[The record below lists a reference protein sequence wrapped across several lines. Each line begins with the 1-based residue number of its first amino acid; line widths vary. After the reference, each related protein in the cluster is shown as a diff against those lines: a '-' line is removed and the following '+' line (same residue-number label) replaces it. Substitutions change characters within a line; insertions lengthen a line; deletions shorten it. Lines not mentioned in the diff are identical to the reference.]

1 MIRIFLESSSLGIM
15 LGLIAAVYRGVLA
28 YEEPFSAWWRFGNR
42 FEDRW
47 FFKPVWACEK
57 CFAGQLALW
66 IYLLQRVEW
75 QGRPFPNGKMPVLD
89 VFPYLEGYS
98 LIGHLFAV
106 AVAIFAAMFFIRK
119 IDGFK

>member
-1 MIRIFLESSSLGIM
+1 MIPIFIESGSLGIM

-28 YEEPFSAWWRFGNR
+28 YEEPFSLWWKFGGR

-47 FFKPVWACEK
+47 FFKPVWGCGK
-57 CFAGQLALW
+57 CFAGQIAFW
-66 IYLLQRVEW
+66 IYLFLHLELQK
-75 QGRPFPNGKMPVLD
+75 RPFADGNMPVLD

-106 AVAIFAAMFFIRK
+106 AVAIFAAIVFIRI
-119 IDGFK
+119 IDK